1 LVLQGTFETLS
12 LPEVL
17 GLLASARKT
26 GALWLEAG
34 PITGVAHLE
43 DGHCLAA
50 EAGELNGPVDDGAAL
65 LARLVDLC
73 FAVMC
78 QESGSFRFA
87 ADDPAPWSSAD
98 RVELSDVLVEVDRLL
113 KQWREIL
120 RVIPSLE
127 CRPQLLESLQVEE
140 LVVDRERWA
149 LLVAMDGRRT
159 VRELVQR
166 TNRPVIELCQTLLE
180 LIEAGAVGVID
191 PAAAR
196 VPEADALS
204 PEPALA
210 ETAVPEAAVPEA
222 AVPEAAVPEA
232 ASAESEPVEV
242 TASPD
247 VVAAP
252 EIAGPAPAAEA
263 ADPAPAVLT
272 IVPETDAQPAA
283 EPEPSRP
290 PEPERQLE
298 PEPVAAAGGSDA
310 PDKGAFLRLFSGLRD
325 S

>member
-1 LVLQGTFETLS
+1 MLQGTFETLS

-34 PITGVAHLE
+34 SITGIVHLQ
-43 DGHCLAA
+43 DGHCHAA
-50 EAGELNGPVDDGAAL
+50 ESGELRDPVENASAL
-65 LARLVDLC
+65 LPRLVDMC

-87 ADDPAPWSSAD
+87 ADDPAPGLCAEP
-98 RVELSDVLVEVDRLL
+98 VELSDVLVEVDRLL

-127 CRPQLLESLQVEE
+127 CRPQLLDALEVDE
-140 LVVDRERWA
+140 LVIDRERWT

-166 TNRPVIELCQTLLE
+166 TNRPVIELCQSLLE
-180 LIEAGAVGVID
+180 LIDAGAIGVID
-191 PAAAR
+191 PAAAYPED
-196 VPEADALS
+196 VTAPEAVA
-204 PEPALA
+204 
-210 ETAVPEAAVPEA
+210 PEA
-222 AVPEAAVPEA
+222 
-232 ASAESEPVEV
+232 V
-242 TASPD
+242 TTD
-247 VVAAP
+247 VVTPAVVPPETAAP
-252 EIAGPAPAAEA
+252 EVAPAFEASPHIVPTPVPTPEVAPAAPAEVAPAPAV
-263 ADPAPAVLT
+263 VLT
-272 IVPETDAQPAA
+272 IVPDGADTATEPVPETPDEPAA
-283 EPEPSRP
+283 TERP
-290 PEPERQLE
+290 PA
-298 PEPVAAAGGSDA
+298 EPVAAGSEP